1 MCGHEKGP
9 LIVIPG
15 RMGESPPCTN
25 LFWNSRLNE
34 TLYSYFIVLAKKKKM
49 GVFQGEKNTLEG
61 FSGIQRVRPNKLAY
75 HRKVH
80 SGEVMLV
87 FSQTI
92 PEY

>member
-1 MCGHEKGP
+1 
-9 LIVIPG
+9 
-15 RMGESPPCTN
+15 
-25 LFWNSRLNE
+25 
-34 TLYSYFIVLAKKKKM
+34 M